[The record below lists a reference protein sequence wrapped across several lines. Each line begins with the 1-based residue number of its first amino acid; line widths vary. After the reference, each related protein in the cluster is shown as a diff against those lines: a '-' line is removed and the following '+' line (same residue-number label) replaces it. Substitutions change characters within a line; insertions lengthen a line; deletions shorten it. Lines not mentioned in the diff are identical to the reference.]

1 MKTFTKP
8 STQSIIDLLIN
19 FNGHSFIGLTT
30 LTDARAKKTGN
41 PYGKILKK
49 TKLLANIG
57 FHYKN
62 SLNNQAKREGKEID
76 FDIKPRQWGVRM
88 PNTPL
93 VKLVNKET
101 GEEKFYLEY
110 KAEKVQSVEY
120 FTETGEPLTKEQ
132 VQEFL
137 PKKSTSSTQREL
149 TKKIILRDVKLE
161 NILSL
166 RISKKVFLG

>member
-1 MKTFTKP
+1 MKTFIKP
-8 STQSIIDLLIN
+8 SAQSIIDLLIN
-19 FNGHSFIGLTT
+19 FNGTSFVGLTT

-76 FDIKPRQWGVRM
+76 FDIKPRRWGVRM
-88 PNTPL
+88 ENAPL
-93 VKLVNKET
+93 VKHNDKY
-101 GEEKFYLEY
+101 YLEY
-110 KAEKVQSVEY
+110 KAENVQSVVY
-120 FTETGEPLTKEQ
+120 YTEQGKELTKEQ

-149 TKKIILRDVKLE
+149 TKKIILRDVNIE

>member
-1 MKTFTKP
+1 
-8 STQSIIDLLIN
+8 
-19 FNGHSFIGLTT
+19 
-30 LTDARAKKTGN
+30 
-41 PYGKILKK
+41 
-49 TKLLANIG
+49 
-57 FHYKN
+57 
-62 SLNNQAKREGKEID
+62 
-76 FDIKPRQWGVRM
+76 M

-149 TKKIILRDVKLE
+149 TKKIILRDVQIE

>member
-1 MKTFTKP
+1 MKTFVKP

-30 LTDARAKKTGN
+30 LTDARAKKTNN

-76 FDIKPRQWGVRM
+76 FDIKPRRWGVRM
-88 PNTPL
+88 ENTPL
-93 VKLVNKET
+93 VKHKE
-101 GEEKFYLEY
+101 KYYLEY
-110 KAEKVQSVEY
+110 KAENVQSVEY
-120 FTETGEPLTKEQ
+120 YTEQGEELTKEQ

-149 TKKIILRDVKLE
+149 TKKIILRDVAIE